1 MIDKLKECLAI
12 CKEAIWIKT
21 SQEKETM
28 ITTINTLL
36 DQDIDE
42 IYTWS
47 ILKAV
52 EKVKVG
58 SEYGYKKEPLDTKVQ
73 NPAQFL
79 EFYDSLQRDDGVM
92 NAAIIFRDYDDC
104 IETNPMY
111 KRMIKEIIEQRQ
123 NKYIPIIFIAP
134 TYNVPA
140 DMLDTFTLI
149 DFTAPNKEEIIN
161 FY

>member
-1 MIDKLKECLAI
+1 MIDKLKECLAV

-52 EKVKVG
+52 EKEK
-58 SEYGYKKEPLDTKVQ
+58 TK
-73 NPAQFL
+73 
-79 EFYDSLQRDDGVM
+79 
-92 NAAIIFRDYDDC
+92 
-104 IETNPMY
+104 
-111 KRMIKEIIEQRQ
+111 
-123 NKYIPIIFIAP
+123 
-134 TYNVPA
+134 
-140 DMLDTFTLI
+140 
-149 DFTAPNKEEIIN
+149 
-161 FY
+161 